1 MCFAPYPAP
10 WAVENQWKSGCRY
23 LPVRPVFDSPSNEGC
38 EAHLILYSQ
47 KHPLQQPGPV
57 RCRRFADCGADII
70 TVHVEACKD
79 VAATLEAIRQLGVK
93 PAITLNPDTPV
104 SAIEPYLN
112 QVDMVLV
119 MSVVPGAGGQKFIPE
134 SLDKI
139 RRIKKLLDENRL
151 HADIEVDGGINT
163 DNVRAALDAGANIIV
178 AGSAVFKGDAAEN
191 VKKFKELM

>member
-1 MCFAPYPAP
+1 MRAGGLPEFIFANEILFHDRNISHILFANENGNHDVIVIRSEI
-10 WAVENQWKSGCRY
+10 AVN
-23 LPVRPVFDSPSNEGC
+23 
-38 EAHLILYSQ
+38 
-47 KHPLQQPGPV
+47 
-57 RCRRFADCGADII
+57 
-70 TVHVEACKD
+70 VHGVY
-79 VAATLEAIRQLGVK
+79 VATFQLGVK

-139 RRIKKLLDENRL
+139 RRIKKLLDENQL

>member
-1 MCFAPYPAP
+1 
-10 WAVENQWKSGCRY
+10 
-23 LPVRPVFDSPSNEGC
+23 
-38 EAHLILYSQ
+38 
-47 KHPLQQPGPV
+47 
-57 RCRRFADCGADII
+57 
-70 TVHVEACKD
+70 
-79 VAATLEAIRQLGVK
+79 
-93 PAITLNPDTPV
+93 
-104 SAIEPYLN
+104 
-112 QVDMVLV
+112 MVLV

-139 RRIKKLLDENRL
+139 CRIKKLLDENQL